1 MMGSDEWILS
11 TKKKIRD
18 DIKLSKQMFKIIDK
32 HLDQL
37 SIEELHIIVDDL
49 QDIRIDIEGLIS

>member
-37 SIEELHIIVDDL
+37 SIEELHIVVDDL

>member
-1 MMGSDEWILS
+1 MIGSDEWILS